1 MKLSFVHKSMINLL
15 TAALAAVS
23 LLASCVEMDDT
34 QDAAVGYLAFPE
46 LSVDATVEDPM
57 ATKAGPVAIPA
68 GVKVPAVS
76 ELTIVVTDSK
86 GATHDFTSGSKL
98 PLPVGTYTIS
108 ASYGSNTFG
117 TPYFL
122 GTASGTIQAV
132 TEETP
137 SISVTM
143 QNALVK
149 VSVGAEL
156 AKHFTPS
163 GKVSL
168 TSGQADYGAWTYV
181 PAGSKLEATLAGT
194 NSAGVQASKSYT
206 IVDPVIARTA
216 YDFTADLTENM
227 PAVTLS
233 GDISKIGA
241 FGKRLFF
248 SDATTVQNINAA
260 NAAMLKY
267 EVSSSSD
274 FSGSVMVSPVS
285 AAGISYA
292 DVSTM
297 ADTYYVRAVI
307 GSVKSSSVTVNN
319 AFKSSVVSTAHYNTN
334 NELAGTNAVLDYAL
348 TGLLKELH
356 EDGKLV
362 ISTTTLKRGGT
373 AVRTVSNYSA
383 ETKMTDPTPPG
394 STPWPYLPQST
405 DGSAYTLEVSH
416 TFNNSAS
423 TDSVVGIV
431 VNEPTF
437 TVSLG
442 LSYTS
447 YDKYAGTN
455 QIGKDVAYANAM
467 IGTLSETIS
476 DVSASWNISKDLI
489 GNSHYSKSLKFYVGD
504 IEKKSLSPSGTSCEP
519 FNIDGLTV
527 WQQYILK
534 AILLFDNASAEASK
548 EHHITGLPYH
558 ANPPSNSG
566 NHPWTSVGNN
576 DFGSS
581 YVSLYYGAA
590 TQPKI
595 TTPAFNIPND
605 INVSIYS
612 KISKPTHWLLSKG
625 GDVVICQ
632 CDKDGNVLS
641 TIKTISLSKGD
652 AFETT
657 TTPLQ
662 ATMSSS
668 YPYFFVRHNFIIESV
683 KPYVHYFK
691 IEYRN

>member
-423 TDSVVGIV
+423 TASVVGIV
-431 VNEPTF
+431 VNEPLSFNVYIGNT
-437 TVSLG
+437 
-442 LSYTS
+442 SYTS
-447 YDKYAGTN
+447 YDKYKSSGA
-455 QIGKDVAYANAM
+455 AAANNCN
-467 IGTLSETIS
+467 GETIY
-476 DVSASWNISKDLI
+476 DASASCTISSALM
-489 GNSHYSKSLKFYVGD
+489 GNNNYSKTLKFYVGETEWYSSNSWNGD
-504 IEKKSLSPSGTSCEP
+504 ANFKQNLSGIKTYAAHNIKASVIFDGKLVTSGTRGHHVTGLPHVANPPTTASGWTALGLDNNCKCSWNSDHAVVSTDASSSNPGIKSPTFHVPENINITVNSRVKVDAIQIVIWYNNEYHVYLAADTKNPIIKQSSNKQTGKIFDTSGTSTLTTSNNYIRCISDRKTAGYP
-519 FNIDGLTV
+519 VLIYNVNI
-527 WQQYILK
+527 
-534 AILLFDNASAEASK
+534 
-548 EHHITGLPYH
+548 
-558 ANPPSNSG
+558 
-566 NHPWTSVGNN
+566 
-576 DFGSS
+576 
-581 YVSLYYGAA
+581 YY
-590 TQPKI
+590 
-595 TTPAFNIPND
+595 
-605 INVSIYS
+605 
-612 KISKPTHWLLSKG
+612 
-625 GDVVICQ
+625 
-632 CDKDGNVLS
+632 
-641 TIKTISLSKGD
+641 
-652 AFETT
+652 
-657 TTPLQ
+657 
-662 ATMSSS
+662 
-668 YPYFFVRHNFIIESV
+668 R
-683 KPYVHYFK
+683 
-691 IEYRN
+691 